1 MDNQLQRVD
10 EHPHGEKR
18 STAKN
23 EHQEEKP
30 DESDQDVRKDE
41 RRVNIVSLRVLDL
54 SH

>member
-1 MDNQLQRVD
+1 MDDQLQRVD
-10 EHPHGEKR
+10 EHPHGKER

-23 EHQEEKP
+23 EHQEKES

-41 RRVNIVSLRVLDL
+41 SGIDIVRLRILDL